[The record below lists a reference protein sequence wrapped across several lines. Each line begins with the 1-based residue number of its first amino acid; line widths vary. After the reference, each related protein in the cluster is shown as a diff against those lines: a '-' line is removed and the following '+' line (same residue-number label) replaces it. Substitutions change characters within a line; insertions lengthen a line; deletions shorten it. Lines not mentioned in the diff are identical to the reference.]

1 MAQTAELVADSPGLE
16 SRHRVWRVL
25 QAVAAGAYADAA
37 LERELAQG
45 SLSPLDRGLVT
56 ELAYGAI
63 RQRRLLDAWINAH
76 AKVVAER
83 QPPALRWLLHVGL
96 YQILFSERVPV
107 SAAVSTSVALTRRI
121 GLARLAPTVNAILR
135 AVVRRRDSL
144 SGPLAAWD
152 GLSLPSD
159 PAERLGLC
167 HSLPPW
173 LATALLAW
181 LPPERAEAFARAAA
195 TPPPLDLRI
204 NPLRT
209 DRASQQAAFAVAGV
223 VAEPL
228 ADHPLALTLPGRSG
242 DLRALPGFRE
252 GCWCVQDRHAQA
264 VVPLLAPR
272 PGERILDA
280 CAAPGG
286 KTTQIAET
294 LRGHGELWAVDRSEA
309 RLRRVRANA
318 ERLGQLEGIDLLAAD
333 AGELAALR
341 PDWIGSFDAIL
352 LDAPCSGL
360 GTLARHA
367 DARWRVTPAMIDEL
381 VLVQSRLLAAIAPLL
396 RPGGRLVYATC
407 TVHPQENRGRIDAFL
422 RHHPA
427 WQLVQEL
434 QWWPAEGGGDG
445 FYAARLAAPALN
457 GA

>member
-1 MAQTAELVADSPGLE
+1 MAQTPGLVADSPGLE

-56 ELAYGAI
+56 ELSYGAI

-135 AVVRRRDSL
+135 AVVRRRESL

-152 GLSLPSD
+152 GLSLPAD

-167 HSLPPW
+167 HSLPAW

-204 NPLRT
+204 NPL
-209 DRASQQAAFAVAGV
+209 
-223 VAEPL
+223 
-228 ADHPLALTLPGRSG
+228 LPGRSG

-294 LRGHGELWAVDRSEA
+294 LRGQGALWAVDRSEA

-318 ERLGQLEGIDLLAAD
+318 ERLGQLEGIELLAAD
-333 AGELAALR
+333 AGELAVLR

-367 DARWRVTPAMIDEL
+367 DARWRVTPALIDEL
-381 VLVQSRLLAAIAPLL
+381 LLVQSRLLEAMAPLL

-422 RHHPA
+422 RHHPS
-427 WQLVQEL
+427 WQLQQEQ

-445 FYAARLAAPALN
+445 FYVARLAAPALN